1 MPTGGC
7 LIPMTFEINRKIP
20 ARAAPG
26 RQGTDESAAEQ
37 PPRGAIFTLEQL
49 EVHARALA
57 RSHELRPGGG
67 RELLLDRLADN
78 VEVIALDRP
87 TDGDRRLLGRY
98 EGIPLTSRGGGYFNV
113 LPDRIMLFR
122 ENIARTCATE
132 QELTERIR
140 HTVVH
145 EFAHFFGISDE
156 RLREIDRY

>member
-1 MPTGGC
+1 MRVSPER
-7 LIPMTFEINRKIP
+7 FEELV
-20 ARAAPG
+20 ARAVDDLP
-26 RQGTDESAAEQ
+26 EW
-37 PPRGAIFTLEQL
+37 
-49 EVHARALA
+49 V
-57 RSHELRPGGG
+57 
-67 RELLLDRLADN
+67 RERMDN